1 MNLRIRSIALLLS
14 ASSSAAALAA
24 PPDAGV
30 FAPGVR
36 HVCVPTNDGEG
47 WDCGTEAAPPE
58 DYQAP
63 VPDAPDAP
71 ASEPEAA
78 PATASATTE
87 PLASEDETPPPPM
100 FLADPDRL
108 TPYAPIVDEP
118 EIAPDDVSATEAVS
132 PAPAAPLPVDAPAPA
147 TVAAPSVEPAIEP
160 AVESTTEPAPVS
172 SVATSEPA
180 APAIAAAPGAVPLMS
195 ALGDAAGF
203 AQLPAQAFT
212 LQLAYAGDP
221 SNFTALV
228 AALALDPA
236 SCYALRV
243 RGTNG
248 AMWLLAH
255 GAFADA
261 AAARAAQSAL
271 PAAAGLSAQWPRRIG
286 ALQSEIA
293 QAQ

>member
-1 MNLRIRSIALLLS
+1 MNLNNALIALALS
-14 ASSSAAALAA
+14 TSTQVLAQAA
-24 PPDAGV
+24 PADSGV
-30 FAPGVR
+30 FAPGVQ
-36 HVCVPTNDGEG
+36 HVCVPTDDGEG

-63 VPDAPDAP
+63 A
-71 ASEPEAA
+71 PEAA
-78 PATASATTE
+78 ASAPEVVPDIESATTE
-87 PLASEDETPPPPM
+87 PLADGEETPPPPV

-108 TPYAPIVDEP
+108 TPYAPIVEEP
-118 EIAPDDVSATEAVS
+118 EVAAEETSVAETES
-132 PAPAAPLPVDAPAPA
+132 PAPAPAQAMIEPA
-147 TVAAPSVEPAIEP
+147 AEPVAAPTVEAAIEP
-160 AVESTTEPAPVS
+160 AIESTTEPAPVS

-180 APAIAAAPGAVPLMS
+180 APAAEAAPEAVQPMS

-221 SNFTALV
+221 SKFTALV

-243 RGTNG
+243 RGTDG

-271 PAAAGLSAQWPRRIG
+271 PAVAGLSAQWPRRIG